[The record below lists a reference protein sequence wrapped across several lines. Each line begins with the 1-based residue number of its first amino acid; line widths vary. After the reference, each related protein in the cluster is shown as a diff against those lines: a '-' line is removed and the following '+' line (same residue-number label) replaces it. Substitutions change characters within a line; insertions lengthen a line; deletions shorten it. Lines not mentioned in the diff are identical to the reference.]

1 MVLGDTETNRYHLVV
16 FGYHLSIAV
25 ESCTYSCNVF
35 PVLEKNKALFIRA
48 VSIYRV
54 SIYNYSCISISFGRF
69 RNSLLDAAGAGARCS
84 VLASDNIVF
93 Q

>member
-54 SIYNYSCISISFGRF
+54 SIYLIFRYRCWMLLVLGLAAPCSRRIILFFNDSINEIKSK
-69 RNSLLDAAGAGARCS
+69 
-84 VLASDNIVF
+84 
-93 Q
+93 